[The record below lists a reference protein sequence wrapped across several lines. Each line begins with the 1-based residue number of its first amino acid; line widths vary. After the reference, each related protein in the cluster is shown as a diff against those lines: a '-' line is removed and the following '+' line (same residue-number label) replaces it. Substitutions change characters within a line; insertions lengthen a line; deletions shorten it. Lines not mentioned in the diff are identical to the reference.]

1 MLGKPDGPSGSSL
14 PSPEVRCGKKVALLR
29 GFSQGGLIC
38 GARSRRTWSMAKCK
52 TSITEPIVI
61 GDYTAGAAAVLS
73 MHVISVAH

>member
-1 MLGKPDGPSGSSL
+1 
-14 PSPEVRCGKKVALLR
+14 
-29 GFSQGGLIC
+29 
-38 GARSRRTWSMAKCK
+38 MAKCK